1 MDRLKDKVIIVTGG
15 SNGMGA
21 SHAKLFVEEGAK
33 VVITDINEN
42 DGQNLADKLG
52 ENAIFIK
59 HDVTQTADWEHVIK
73 ETKHTFN
80 QIDGLVNNAGITGEN
95 INLEKLTDEEYHKV
109 IAINQFSVYKGM
121 QSVIP
126 SLKAN
131 GKGSIVNISS
141 TSGIIGT
148 PKALPYTA
156 SKFAV
161 RGMTKSAALE
171 LAEDNIRVNSV
182 HPGGIK
188 TKIKLFEGVADN
200 TPLGRVADAGEVS
213 YLVLYL
219 LSDESSFTT
228 GAEHVIDGGL
238 TAE

>member
-1 MDRLKDKVIIVTGG
+1 MDRLKDKVIIITGG
-15 SNGMGA
+15 ANGMGA

-42 DGQNLADKLG
+42 DGQNLADELG
-52 ENAIFIK
+52 ENAIFLK

-73 ETKHTFN
+73 ETNNTFN

-95 INLEKLTDEEYHKV
+95 IKLEDLTDEEYYKV
-109 IAINQFSVYKGM
+109 IAINQFSIYKGM

>member
-15 SNGMGA
+15 ANGMGA

-42 DGQNLADKLG
+42 DGQNLADELG
-52 ENAIFIK
+52 ENAIFLK

-73 ETKHTFN
+73 ETNNTFN

-95 INLEKLTDEEYHKV
+95 IKLEDLTDEEYYKV